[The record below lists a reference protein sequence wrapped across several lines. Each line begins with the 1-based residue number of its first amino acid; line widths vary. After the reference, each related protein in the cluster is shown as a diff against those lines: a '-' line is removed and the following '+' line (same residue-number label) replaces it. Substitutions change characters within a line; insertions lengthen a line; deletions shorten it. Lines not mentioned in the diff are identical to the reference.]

1 MVGLTREAF
10 ASTTIAKSDQINA
23 ADLIGAPLV
32 CQITDI
38 RMTGAAD
45 QPIAI
50 HVDAHPQPWKP
61 SKTSR
66 RVLLACW
73 PDTDPSEWIGRWI
86 ALYNDES
93 VMWAGKAEGG
103 IRMSHCSHIDRDV
116 VVSVNATR
124 GKKAPQRVQPY
135 YPQADQQAP
144 AEVVYWPDD
153 AFAKKLDGARLK
165 LESGEITAEQII
177 AALEKKAPITA
188 GQRARIEAIK
198 HAQPEPEPVTH
209 DEYTNQA
216 DDLEPPPRDDEDFFA
231 GG

>member
-1 MVGLTREAF
+1 MTNLTREAF
-10 ASTTIAKSDQINA
+10 ASTTLAKSDQINS
-23 ADLIGAPLV
+23 ADLIGSPLV

-86 ALYNDES
+86 VLYNDES

-103 IRMSHCSHIDRDV
+103 IRMSHCSHIDREV
-116 VVSVNATR
+116 TVSVNATR

-153 AFAKKLDGARLK
+153 AFAKKLEGARLK
-165 LESGEITAEQII
+165 LESGEMTADQVI

-188 GQRARIEAIK
+188 GQRARIDAIK
-198 HAQPEPEPVTH
+198 PVQPEPISQE
-209 DEYTNQA
+209 

-231 GG
+231 EG

>member
-1 MVGLTREAF
+1 MTVTREAF

-73 PDTDPSEWIGRWI
+73 PDTDPSDWVGRWI
-86 ALYNDES
+86 VLYNDES

-135 YPQADQQAP
+135 HPQDDQHSP
-144 AEVVYWPDD
+144 AEPVYWPDD
-153 AFAKKLDGARLK
+153 AFANKLNGATAK
-165 LESGEITAEQII
+165 IESGEMTAEQVI

-198 HAQPEPEPVTH
+198 PVHMEQEPESPS
-209 DEYTNQA
+209 
-216 DDLEPPPRDDEDFFA
+216 DDLEPPPRDDGDFFE
-231 GG
+231 

>member
-1 MVGLTREAF
+1 MNNLSREAF
-10 ASTTIAKSDQINA
+10 ASTTLAKSDQINA

-86 ALYNDES
+86 VLYNDES

-103 IRMSHCSHIDRDV
+103 IRMSHCSHIDREV
-116 VVSVNATR
+116 TVSVNATR

-153 AFAKKLDGARLK
+153 AFAKKLEGARLK
-165 LESGEITAEQII
+165 LESGEMTAEQVI

-198 HAQPEPEPVTH
+198 KVQEDPEPAP
-209 DEYTNQA
+209 N
-216 DDLEPPPRDDEDFFA
+216 DDPEPPPSDEFFE
-231 GG
+231 

>member
-1 MVGLTREAF
+1 MTSLTRESF
-10 ASTTIAKSDQINA
+10 ASTTLAKSDQINA

-86 ALYNDES
+86 VLYNDES

-103 IRMSHCSHIDRDV
+103 IRMSHASHLDREIT
-116 VVSVNATR
+116 VSVNATR
-124 GKKAPQRVQPY
+124 GKKAPQTVKPY
-135 YPQADQQAP
+135 YPQEGQQAP
-144 AEVVYWPDD
+144 QEPIYWPDD
-153 AFAKKLDGARLK
+153 AFAKQLAAATPK
-165 LESGEITAEQII
+165 LESGELTAGDVI
-177 AALEKKAPITA
+177 ARLEKKAPITA

-198 HAQPEPEPVTH
+198 FVQMQPEEQSP
-209 DEYTNQA
+209 DEF
-216 DDLEPPPRDDEDFFA
+216 LEPAAVDDGDFFE
-231 GG
+231 

>member
-1 MVGLTREAF
+1 MTNLTREAF
-10 ASTTIAKSDQINA
+10 ASTTLAKSDQINS

-38 RMTGAAD
+38 RMTGAAE

-86 ALYNDES
+86 VLYNDES

-116 VVSVNATR
+116 TVSVNATR
-124 GKKAPQRVQPY
+124 GKKVPQRVQPY

-144 AEVVYWPDD
+144 AEIVYWPDD
-153 AFAKKLDGARLK
+153 SFAKKLEGARLR
-165 LESGEITAEQII
+165 LESGEMTAEQVI

-198 HAQPEPEPVTH
+198 PIQHEPAPQE
-209 DEYTNQA
+209 
-216 DDLEPPPRDDEDFFA
+216 DDLEPPPSDEFFDN
-231 GG
+231 

>member
-1 MVGLTREAF
+1 MTSLTREAF
-10 ASTTIAKSDQINA
+10 ASTTLAKSDQINA
-23 ADLIGAPLV
+23 ADLIGSPLV

-86 ALYNDES
+86 VLYNDES

-116 VVSVNATR
+116 TVSVNATR
-124 GKKAPQRVQPY
+124 GKKVPQRVQPY
-135 YPQADQQAP
+135 YLQADLQAP

-153 AFAKKLDGARLK
+153 AFAKQLTAATPK
-165 LESGEITAEQII
+165 LESGELVAADVI
-177 AALEKKAPITA
+177 ARLEKKAPITA

-198 HAQPEPEPVTH
+198 PIHPEPATQE
-209 DEYTNQA
+209 DSI
-216 DDLEPPPRDDEDFFA
+216 EPPPSDEFF
-231 GG
+231 G

>member
-1 MVGLTREAF
+1 MTNLTREAF
-10 ASTTIAKSDQINA
+10 ASTTLAKSDQINA
-23 ADLIGAPLV
+23 ADLISAPLV

-61 SKTSR
+61 CKTSR

-73 PDTDPSEWIGRWI
+73 PDTDPYEWIGRWI
-86 ALYNDES
+86 VLYNDES
-93 VMWAGKAEGG
+93 VMWAGKADGG
-103 IRMSHCSHIDRDV
+103 VRMSHCSHIDGAKTIM
-116 VVSVNATR
+116 VNATR
-124 GKKAPQRVQPY
+124 GKKAPQKVEPY

-165 LESGEITAEQII
+165 LESGEMTAEQVI

-188 GQRARIEAIK
+188 GQRARIEAIRPV
-198 HAQPEPEPVTH
+198 QDEPEPEMQEPDFLPDAQEQ
-209 DEYTNQA
+209 DEFS
-216 DDLEPPPRDDEDFFA
+216 DS
-231 GG
+231 

>member
-1 MVGLTREAF
+1 MTNLSREAF
-10 ASTTIAKSDQINA
+10 ASTTLAKSDQINA
-23 ADLIGAPLV
+23 ADLIGSPLV

-38 RMTGAAD
+38 RMTGATD

-86 ALYNDES
+86 VLYNDES

-103 IRMSHCSHIDRDV
+103 IRMSHCSHIDREV
-116 VVSVNATR
+116 TVSVNATR

-135 YPQADQQAP
+135 YPKDDHQAP
-144 AEVVYWPDD
+144 VEVVYWPDD
-153 AFAKKLDGARLK
+153 AFAKKLEGARLK
-165 LESGEITAEQII
+165 LESGEMTAEQVI
-177 AALEKKAPITA
+177 AALEGKAPITA

-198 HAQPEPEPVTH
+198 PLQAETHLEPQH
-209 DEYTNQA
+209 

-231 GG
+231 EG

>member
-1 MVGLTREAF
+1 MNNLTRESF
-10 ASTTIAKSDQINA
+10 ASTTLAKSDQINA

-86 ALYNDES
+86 VLYNDES

-103 IRMSHCSHIDRDV
+103 IRMSHASHIDGPKTIV
-116 VVSVNATR
+116 VNAAR
-124 GKKAPQRVQPY
+124 GKKAPQKIEPY
-135 YPQADQQAP
+135 YPPEQAQQQPQEA
-144 AEVVYWPDD
+144 VYWPDD
-153 AFAKKLDGARLK
+153 AFAKKLAGATPK
-165 LESGEITAEQII
+165 LESGEMTAEQVI
-177 AALEKKAPITA
+177 AALEKKASLTA

-198 HAQPEPEPVTH
+198 PVQAEPEPMP
-209 DEYTNQA
+209 N
-216 DDLEPPPRDDEDFFA
+216 DDLEPPPSDEFFE
-231 GG
+231 

>member
-1 MVGLTREAF
+1 MTSISREAF
-10 ASTTIAKSDQINA
+10 ASTTLAKSDQINA
-23 ADLIGAPLV
+23 ADLIGSPLV

-86 ALYNDES
+86 VLYNDES

-103 IRMSHCSHIDRDV
+103 IRMSHASHIDRDV
-116 VVSVNATR
+116 TVSVNATR

-144 AEVVYWPDD
+144 AEVAYWPDD
-153 AFAKKLDGARLK
+153 AFAKKLEGARLK
-165 LESGEITAEQII
+165 LESGEMTAEQVI

-188 GQRARIEAIK
+188 GQQARIEAIK
-198 HAQPEPEPVTH
+198 KVQAEPELVP
-209 DEYTNQA
+209 N
-216 DDLEPPPRDDEDFFA
+216 DDLEPPPSDEFFE
-231 GG
+231 

>member
-1 MVGLTREAF
+1 MTLTRESF
-10 ASTTIAKSDQINA
+10 ASTTLAKSDQINA

-86 ALYNDES
+86 VLYNDES

-103 IRMSHCSHIDRDV
+103 IRMSHASHLDREIT
-116 VVSVNATR
+116 VSVNATR
-124 GKKAPQRVQPY
+124 GKKAPQTVKPY
-135 YPQADQQAP
+135 YPQEGQQAP
-144 AEVVYWPDD
+144 QEPIYWPDD
-153 AFAKKLDGARLK
+153 AFAKQLAAATPK
-165 LESGEITAEQII
+165 LESGELTAGDVI
-177 AALEKKAPITA
+177 ARLEKKAPITA

-198 HAQPEPEPVTH
+198 KVQPEPAP
-209 DEYTNQA
+209 N
-216 DDLEPPPRDDEDFFA
+216 DDLEPPPSDEFFE
-231 GG
+231 

>member
-1 MVGLTREAF
+1 MTLTREAF

-73 PDTDPSEWIGRWI
+73 PDTDPSEWVGRWI
-86 ALYNDES
+86 VLYNDES
-93 VMWAGKAEGG
+93 VIWAGKAEGG
-103 IRMSHCSHIDRDV
+103 IRMSHCSHID
-116 VVSVNATR
+116 SAKTIMVNATR
-124 GKKAPQRVQPY
+124 GKKAPQRVEPY
-135 YPQADQQAP
+135 YPQDAAQPDP
-144 AEVVYWPDD
+144 EPVFWPDE
-153 AFAKKLDGARLK
+153 AFSRQVAAATPKLQ
-165 LESGEITAEQII
+165 SGEITATDVI
-177 AALEKKAPITA
+177 ARLEAKAQLTA
-188 GQRARIEAIK
+188 GQRARIESVRPV
-198 HAQPEPEPVTH
+198 QQQEEPDPVEEFI
-209 DEYTNQA
+209 DPPA
-216 DDLEPPPRDDEDFFA
+216 LDDFGDDGFP
-231 GG
+231 G

>member
-1 MVGLTREAF
+1 MNLTREAF
-10 ASTTIAKSDQINA
+10 ASTTLAKSDQINA
-23 ADLIGAPLV
+23 ADLIGSPLV
-32 CQITDI
+32 CQIIDI

-73 PDTDPSEWIGRWI
+73 PDTEPSDWIGRWI
-86 ALYNDES
+86 VLYNDES

-103 IRMSHCSHIDRDV
+103 SRMSHCSHID
-116 VVSVNATR
+116 STKTIMVNATR
-124 GKKAPQRVQPY
+124 GKKAPQKVDPY
-135 YPQADQQAP
+135 YPQGDQQAP
-144 AEVVYWPDD
+144 VEVVYWPDD
-153 AFAKKLDGARLK
+153 AFAKKIDGARIK
-165 LESGEITAEQII
+165 LESGEMSAEQVI

-198 HAQPEPEPVTH
+198 PIQVDQEPEAQEPEFLPSDQDQ
-209 DEYTNQA
+209 DE
-216 DDLEPPPRDDEDFFA
+216 FF
-231 GG
+231 G

>member
-1 MVGLTREAF
+1 MSNLTREAF
-10 ASTTIAKSDQINA
+10 ASTTLAKSDQINS

-86 ALYNDES
+86 VLYNDES

-103 IRMSHCSHIDRDV
+103 IRMSHCSHIDREV
-116 VVSVNATR
+116 TVSVNATR
-124 GKKAPQRVQPY
+124 GKKVPQRVQPY

-144 AEVVYWPDD
+144 AEIVYWPDD
-153 AFAKKLDGARLK
+153 AFSKQLTAATPK
-165 LESGEITAEQII
+165 LESGELVAADVI
-177 AALEKKAPITA
+177 ARLEKKAPITA

-198 HAQPEPEPVTH
+198 PIQPEPAA
-209 DEYTNQA
+209 QG
-216 DDLEPPPRDDEDFFA
+216 DDLEPPPSDEFFE
-231 GG
+231 